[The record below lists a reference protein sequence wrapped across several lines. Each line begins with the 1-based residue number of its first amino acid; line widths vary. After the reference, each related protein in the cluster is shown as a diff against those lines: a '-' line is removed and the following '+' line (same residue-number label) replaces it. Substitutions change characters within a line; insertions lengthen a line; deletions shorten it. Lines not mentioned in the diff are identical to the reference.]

1 MNDTHAERDRALD
14 LLQTAARSNVRNAHE
29 LAAAH
34 IARGSTISEFREA
47 LMTVANSVTVN
58 RRNLLTTSER
68 KKYSLLRAI
77 AAFSSGTPSGFEA
90 EVHSDLVR
98 ARGEQPRTAHA
109 FYIPQEVLTRDLTA
123 GTASAGGFLVET
135 DNVGFIDMLRNKSV
149 AVALGAQTLP
159 GLIGNTTV
167 PRQSAA
173 STGYWLATEGTP
185 ITESQPTVAQMTL
198 TPKTVGAYTEI
209 SRQLLLQSSPSAESI
224 VQNDLRNVIALA
236 LDLAVLNGSGSAG
249 QPTGI
254 LGTSGVGAV
263 TGTSL
268 AYAQLLE
275 LQTDLLAANSIV
287 ASAGLA
293 TTPAVAA
300 LLAARVKFASTAS
313 PLWEGSLSEGTV
325 LGHRAMTSNQI
336 PTATAIFGDWNEI
349 VIGEWGNGIE
359 IQTNPF
365 ASFTAGIVGVRA
377 MLTCDIGIRHAG
389 AFSVAASIT

>member
-1 MNDTHAERDRALD
+1 MTASVLTDR
-14 LLQTAARSNVRNAHE
+14 T
-29 LAAAH
+29 
-34 IARGSTISEFREA
+34 
-47 LMTVANSVTVN
+47 N
-58 RRNLLTTSER
+58 RLTTSER
-68 KKYSLLRAI
+68 KRYSLLRAI
-77 AAFSSGTPSGFEA
+77 REFSTGTPSGFEV
-90 EVHSDLVR
+90 ECHQDLAR
-98 ARGEQPRTAHA
+98 ARGEQPKTAHA
-109 FYIPQEVLTRDLTA
+109 FFVPQEVLTRDLTA
-123 GTASAGGFLVET
+123 ASAGAGGYLVET
-135 DNVGFIDMLRNKSV
+135 ENVGFIDMLRNKSV
-149 AVALGAQTLP
+149 AISLGAQTMP
-159 GLIGNTTV
+159 GLVGNTTV

-173 STGYWLATEGTP
+173 STGYWLASEGST

-198 TPKTVGAYTEI
+198 SPKTVGAYTEI

-236 LDLAVLNGSGSAG
+236 LDLAVINGSGGGG

-254 LGTSGVGAV
+254 LNTAGIGSV
-263 TGTSL
+263 TGTSI

-300 LLAARVKFASTAS
+300 LLAARVKFTGTAS

-325 LGHRAMTSNQI
+325 LGHRAMTSNQV
-336 PTATAIFGDWNEI
+336 PAATAIFGDWNEI